1 MRIGRETLRNV
12 SGTDTQ
18 RVKGKKKGVGID
30 DNLGSQSSIIGIL
43 RTDMKTVPSINDQP
57 LGKRFSLFQ
66 SRAKGSTTPGRAI
79 EHI

>member
-43 RTDMKTVPSINDQP
+43 RT
-57 LGKRFSLFQ
+57 
-66 SRAKGSTTPGRAI
+66 
-79 EHI
+79 EHEDRTKHQRSAPWQAFLIVSVAC